1 MTFEAVREAFPGR
14 RLLSVFQ
21 PHRYSRTRDL
31 FDEFVRVLSDADSL
45 VLLDVYPAGEKP
57 IIGAES
63 RDLASAIRALGRLIP
78 VVEPDLDRVV
88 ERIQNLVRPGDVI
101 LIQGAGSIGRIPA
114 QLLAAQG
121 DRHALVE

>member
-1 MTFEAVREAFPGR
+1 
-14 RLLSVFQ
+14 
-21 PHRYSRTRDL
+21 
-31 FDEFVRVLSDADSL
+31 
-45 VLLDVYPAGEKP
+45 
-57 IIGAES
+57 
-63 RDLASAIRALGRLIP
+63 
-78 VVEPDLDRVV
+78 VEPDLDRVV